1 MDNAYIYLDSL
12 GLHKIKPGL
21 KRVNKLLHS
30 LGNPH
35 KKVPSIIVGGTNGK
49 GSVTA
54 AVSSVLTA
62 GGYKTGTYTSPHLV
76 NITERIKINNLEIG
90 SEELAKII
98 IRVKKGGEKSIAESP
113 SYFEVLTVSAF
124 IYFSEAGTDLNVLE
138 VGMGGRWDAT
148 NVTTPLVSVV
158 TNITKDHTEY
168 LGTTIGEIAL
178 EKACIIRRGRP
189 AVTGAKGRALG
200 VIEEYASKQK
210 SKLRV
215 YRRDFSS
222 GGESTDNF
230 DYTGSAWV
238 LRGLRSNLHGLY
250 QIENLSLALLALE
263 TVSEDHGIRIDEKSL
278 RKGLLSIDW
287 SGRLEILRKNPPLIL
302 DSAHNPGGA
311 KALAASL
318 RHMYPSLKFTFL
330 IGMLNDKDHASFLRE
345 ISPLAKKLVITEIQ
359 SERAMSAEALSEKAS
374 KIFSCEVKTEKD
386 YKKAFTDLRKNKE
399 PACIAGSLYLTGAVK
414 ALIGS

>member
-21 KRVNKLLHS
+21 ERVNRLLHS

-35 KKVPSIIVGGTNGK
+35 ENVPGIIVGGTNGK

-54 AVSSVLTA
+54 AVSSVLIA
-62 GGYKTGTYTSPHLV
+62 GGFRTGTYTSPHLV

-98 IRVKKGGEKSIAESP
+98 IRVKKAGEKSLTESP

-124 IYFSEAGTDLNVLE
+124 IYFAEAGTDFNVLE

-148 NVTTPLVSVV
+148 NVITPLVSVV
-158 TNITKDHTEY
+158 TNISKDHIEY
-168 LGTTIGEIAL
+168 LGKTIGEIAF
-178 EKACIIRRGRP
+178 EKACIIKRGRP

-210 SKLRV
+210 SRLRV
-215 YRRDFSS
+215 YGRDFSS
-222 GGESTDNF
+222 GGESADNF
-230 DYTGSAWV
+230 NYAGSAWD
-238 LRGLRSNLHGLY
+238 LRGLRSNLYGLY
-250 QIENLSLALLALE
+250 QIENLSLALSALE
-263 TVSEDHGIRIDEKSL
+263 TMFEDHGIRIDEESM
-278 RKGLLSIDW
+278 RKGLLGIDW

-302 DSAHNPGGA
+302 DSAHNPGGS
-311 KALAASL
+311 KALAGSL

-330 IGMLNDKDHASFLRE
+330 LGMLKDKDHASFLRE
-345 ISPLAKKLVITEIQ
+345 LAPLAQKIIITEIP

-374 KIFSCEVKTEKD
+374 KIFSCEVKIERD
-386 YKKAFTDLRKNKE
+386 YKKAFADFRKNE
-399 PACIAGSLYLTGAVK
+399 ETACVAGSLYLTGAVK
-414 ALIGS
+414 ALMGS